1 MVSTTID
8 NLSPLESVLPPL
20 PTPPETPTTSVA
32 TQNKVSFDPPQNWGT
47 PSTEQSSSNTVSPP
61 MSTPVIP
68 AQAGIHQSSPNEES
82 TSINIVKI
90 FLISLGLIL
99 LGVLLGVLAAKFF
112 QPAQTLNPSPAPI
125 VVAPEASLSAAL
137 LTPVII
143 PTPTATP
150 EALLNLNWKTFSNS
164 TYKLFY
170 PSTWTRK
177 SVSAGI
183 TLTKGTSVI
192 SILTSKSSFSCDKQ
206 SVQGIVKDGYLW
218 DLQEASASSQ
228 YYLCETTESGQSS
241 NTSVGSVNLKG
252 SKVDNETLDEF
263 KYILEKIEIV
273 KKQTTSPKVSFVCPS
288 SEYIDCMPT
297 VGGSKKN
304 ECSPEAMSWYTAN
317 CPNFKGGAL

>member
-1 MVSTTID
+1 
-8 NLSPLESVLPPL
+8 
-20 PTPPETPTTSVA
+20 
-32 TQNKVSFDPPQNWGT
+32 
-47 PSTEQSSSNTVSPP
+47 
-61 MSTPVIP
+61 
-68 AQAGIHQSSPNEES
+68 
-82 TSINIVKI
+82 
-90 FLISLGLIL
+90 
-99 LGVLLGVLAAKFF
+99 LAAKFF
-112 QPAQTLNPSPAPI
+112 QPAQINNTPLDPVIIS
-125 VVAPEASLSAAL
+125 PEASPSSIVS
-137 LTPVII
+137 TPFII

-177 SVSAGI
+177 SVSGGI

-192 SILTSKSSFSCDKQ
+192 SILTTKSSYSCDKQ

-228 YYLCETTESGQSS
+228 YYLCEIAESGQSS

-252 SKVDNETLDEF
+252 SKVDNKTLDEF

-273 KKQTTSPKVSFVCPS
+273 KKQTTSPKISFVCPS
-288 SEYIDCMPT
+288 SEYVDCMPT
-297 VGGSKKN
+297 VGGPKKT
-304 ECSPEAMSWYTAN
+304 ECSTEAMAWYTAN